1 MARTVIVGAG
11 IVGTATGKG
20 FALAGHS
27 VSFVDVNP
35 RRVETLRAE
44 GFAVS
49 NRVDL
54 SGAGAYVFLTVPTP
68 NDGYRY
74 DLSALEAATASVG
87 AALRDATS
95 YHTVVV
101 RSTVPPGTCEG
112 RVRRLL
118 EEASGR
124 RAGEDF
130 SLASNPEFLRAAS
143 AREDFL
149 MPWMTVIGSRSR
161 RTAERLADLYRPF
174 GGRIKTF
181 SDPAEAELAKC
192 AHNLFNATK
201 ISFWNEMWLVA
212 RALGLPID
220 GIAQTVA
227 YSAEGSI
234 NPEYGIRA
242 GSAYGG
248 ACLPKDAKG
257 FLGFAAELGLEMPML
272 AGVIRVN
279 EIMAGEPD
287 ADLAVEAH
295 ALAAGAEIHELPRNG
310 GGHGNG
316 RQ

>member
-1 MARTVIVGAG
+1 MARIVIVGAG
-11 IVGTATGKG
+11 VVGTATGKG
-20 FALAGHS
+20 FAEAGHS

-35 RRVETLRAE
+35 RRVETLRPE

-49 NRVDL
+49 TRVDL
-54 SGAGAYVFLTVPTP
+54 SGPGAYVFLTLPTP

-74 DLSALEAATASVG
+74 DLSAFDAATASVG
-87 AALRDATS
+87 AALREATS
-95 YHTVVV
+95 YHTIAV

-149 MPWMTVIGSRSR
+149 MPWMTVVGSRSR
-161 RTAERLADLYRPF
+161 RTVERLADLYRPF
-174 GGRIKTF
+174 GGQIKTF
-181 SDPAEAELAKC
+181 SDPAEAELVKC
-192 AHNLFNATK
+192 AHNLYNAAK

-212 RALGLPID
+212 RSLGIPLD
-220 GIAQTVA
+220 SVAQTVA
-227 YSAEGSI
+227 YSAEGSL

-242 GSAYGG
+242 GSPYGG

-272 AGVIRVN
+272 AGVVRVN
-279 EIMAGEPD
+279 EILAGEP
-287 ADLAVEAH
+287 
-295 ALAAGAEIHELPRNG
+295 AGAEVRQLPRNG
-310 GGHGNG
+310 AVRRNG
-316 RQ
+316 RS